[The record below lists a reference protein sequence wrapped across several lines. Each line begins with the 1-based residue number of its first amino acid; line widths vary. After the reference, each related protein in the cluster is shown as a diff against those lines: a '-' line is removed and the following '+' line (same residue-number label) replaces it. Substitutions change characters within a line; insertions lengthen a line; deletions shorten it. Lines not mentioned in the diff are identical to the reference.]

1 MFLSYGYSGVKLK
14 TLSSLLNNSTL
25 GTYHFARRWPKGSE
39 LWERVESGRVSSVA
53 LLGSVLAI
61 MSSRKKSLE
70 LNAEGYLDPF
80 LTLEPDD
87 DTFTG
92 RKDV

>member
-1 MFLSYGYSGVKLK
+1 M
-14 TLSSLLNNSTL
+14 
-25 GTYHFARRWPKGSE
+25 
-39 LWERVESGRVSSVA
+39 SGRVSSVA